1 MNSIC
6 LAFFFHLRYVG
17 EGARMVRELF
27 QLARS
32 KKACVLFIDEVDA
45 IGGARG
51 DEGAHGD
58 NEVQRT
64 MLGIYY
70 SKLSFPFFLI
80 DEFEFQKLL
89 ISWMVSMHE
98 VILRC

>member
-1 MNSIC
+1 
-6 LAFFFHLRYVG
+6 
-17 EGARMVRELF
+17 MVRELF

-45 IGGARG
+45 IGGLIEFLSFPIFFCFCASFCNFCLFLGARG

-64 MLGIYY
+64 MLGEKKRKK
-70 SKLSFPFFLI
+70 SSAATASAAK
-80 DEFEFQKLL
+80 KKHLL
-89 ISWMVSMHE
+89 NFK
-98 VILRC
+98 RCS